1 MNRVFFVQYQTNQ
14 PVKIETHYVGE
25 QERRRPLE
33 DVADMVGAFF
43 LGQYNLHAVVD
54 GVEGPALKPD
64 LPLSTLSTGLT
75 AKNALVIKSKSG
87 MGTHA
92 SRVSGPCERRTREEF
107 VVGNLRNTENVR
119 EFLQHQINLL
129 APFNPDKPY
138 HATFLDNCLEFRLDR
153 RQTTYSLDAS
163 DNIKVLVSIS
173 GSGKTRQLL
182 ELLYS
187 QFGYFFVVG
196 LQQQADFGSIDL
208 LKCGAYS
215 AYNPKKA
222 QYFIEL
228 LYFVRGFICSYL
240 FDLGYNTPAQ
250 ILLAQLHPKA
260 FFGCDIFSEL
270 YDSLARH
277 TSIDVGR
284 STASIER
291 WFDFVAIDQIQASL
305 GGEHI
310 YTVSGGKLRPFFSPL
325 VYHFK
330 HMGRFHKFI
339 VAGTA
344 INFDYLNELLSPGT
358 MNAHQV
364 TAHDVISDL
373 KPLDKGQAE
382 SYIRL
387 MLSDHNIRND
397 QIREVVDLVCSNPLF
412 LGRGRFITFILDSV
426 LKGIDVH
433 LALSKFVK
441 VLSQPE
447 SSLSPLKCYMDDIQY
462 YNRNSFDT
470 VVGEETLG
478 ETVRRG
484 LIQYLMKGEATLM
497 VEGQVASDMV
507 RYGLGFCTVVGGS
520 IQSVELKELAIIECL
535 RYIIPVSD
543 LVPDICD
550 QLASFPRPQLV
561 DYVLECLV
569 GYALVAG
576 LDINRAKT
584 LKSTHGN
591 LARYLKWKDENA
603 VLFPDP
609 FCGPDVV
616 YKYEGTVYIVQVK
629 FVDQISKQDRLNACH
644 TTDPDYFYW
653 NKKSG
658 RVFAEFH
665 ERRESILKEL
675 KESTCKRLVFLHTT
689 TEITAEMDGVEIVNQ
704 DLRPEFFD
712 GVNPMLWDMLNKLR
726 QA

>member
-64 LPLSTLSTGLT
+64 LPLSTLSAGLT
-75 AKNALVIKSKSG
+75 AKNALVIKSKSD

-92 SRVSGPCERRTREEF
+92 SQVSGPCERRTREAF
-107 VVGNLRNTENVR
+107 VVGNLRNTEDVLK
-119 EFLQHQINLL
+119 FLQHKINLL

-153 RQTTYSLDAS
+153 RQTTHSLDAS

-196 LQQQADFGSIDL
+196 LQQQADFGSGDL
-208 LKCGAYS
+208 LKCDTYS

-228 LYFVRGFICSYL
+228 LYF
-240 FDLGYNTPAQ
+240 
-250 ILLAQLHPKA
+250 A
-260 FFGCDIFSEL
+260 FFGCDLFSKL
-270 YDSLARH
+270 YDSLACH

-291 WFDFVAIDQIQASL
+291 WFDFVAMDQIQASL

-310 YTVSGGKLRPFFSPL
+310 YTVSGGKPRPFFSPL

-344 INFDYLNELLSPGT
+344 INFDYLNELLCPGT

-412 LGRGRFITFILDSV
+412 LGRGRFITFILDSILGGGTV
-426 LKGIDVH
+426 Y
-433 LALSKFVK
+433 LAVSKFVK

-520 IQSVELKELAIIECL
+520 IQSVELKELATIEYL

-543 LVPDICD
+543 LVPDICV
-550 QLASFPRPQLV
+550 QLASFPRPQMV
-561 DYVLECLV
+561 EYVLECLV

-591 LARYLKWKDENA
+591 FARYLNWKDENA

-616 YKYEGTVYIVQVK
+616 YKYEGTVYTVQVK

-665 ERRESILKEL
+665 ERRESILKKL

-689 TEITAEMDGVEIVNQ
+689 TEITAEMDGVEIT
-704 DLRPEFFD
+704 
-712 GVNPMLWDMLNKLR
+712 
-726 QA
+726 